1 MPGPPINVQAYNT
14 SSTSLNITWD
24 HVLPNERYEDVIA
37 YKIILNS
44 VNDQTGVSMVL
55 QRMKAACNGNNGMYS
70 HETHLNIFTPYEII
84 VASVVRTGIGNFTE
98 KITVLTDEDGEYL
111 YAGAGYPFTPLLPQT
126 YLPYNRYHFFFL
138 ILRKAQSGRC
148 PQATIMLTVYP
159 RKTDIYC

>member
-70 HETHLNIFTPYEII
+70 HETHLNIFTPYEIT

-111 YAGAGYPFTPLLPQT
+111 YE
-126 YLPYNRYHFFFL
+126 
-138 ILRKAQSGRC
+138 GRGTRS
-148 PQATIMLTVYP
+148 PPSYP
-159 RKTDIYC
+159 RHTRLTTDTIFSF